1 MKKVLI
7 VMDSMRIGGIQQSL
21 INLLNS
27 IDYKKCK
34 VDLFLF
40 NNNLNYEIN
49 DNVKV
54 INSNWLL
61 NTVSTSSVDA
71 KKNGLFKYLIRTI
84 FSVLTKICGSS
95 IIFNFIFL
103 FEKKLNGYDVAISF
117 TNNVNDKS
125 VYFGCNKFVLDK
137 VSAKKKIS
145 WLHTDYNVIKS
156 KYNSKEYKRFDKI
169 VAVSKFGANTLVKN
183 VPELED
189 KVTVI
194 KNVIN
199 GDEICNKAT
208 LFNAEI
214 DKNMFN
220 IVCVGRLDSN
230 KNQIEQIKILKKLSQ
245 QGLNNIK
252 LYLIGDGPERKKIE
266 KYIQDQDISNVIIT
280 GYVSNPLP
288 YLIRAD
294 LCISTSLVESYSM
307 ALLESLI
314 LNVPTIVLRNDA
326 CTEIISNEFMIA
338 DTVDELYVKIKNVVE
353 DKKLYEKLKKMSV
366 FNNENEKNLKLFYK
380 LIK

>member
-252 LYLIGDGPERKKIE
+252 LYLIGDGPERKK
-266 KYIQDQDISNVIIT
+266 
-280 GYVSNPLP
+280 
-288 YLIRAD
+288 
-294 LCISTSLVESYSM
+294 
-307 ALLESLI
+307 
-314 LNVPTIVLRNDA
+314 
-326 CTEIISNEFMIA
+326 
-338 DTVDELYVKIKNVVE
+338 
-353 DKKLYEKLKKMSV
+353 
-366 FNNENEKNLKLFYK
+366 
-380 LIK
+380 